1 MQVLQ
6 QDKKMEDTLIIDK
19 VEEVLDSLR
28 PFLKADGGDVELVS
42 IENHTVRLRLL
53 GACSSCTMSHMT
65 MKAGIEE
72 GIKKAI
78 PEIQHVEA
86 INA

>member
-1 MQVLQ
+1 
-6 QDKKMEDTLIIDK
+6 METVVIKDK

-28 PFLKADGGDVELVS
+28 PFLKADGGDVELVE
-42 IENHTVRLRLL
+42 IVDDTVRLRLL
-53 GACSSCTMSHMT
+53 GACSNCSMSNMT

-78 PEIQHVEA
+78 PEIRQVIA
-86 INA
+86 ID

>member
-1 MQVLQ
+1 M
-6 QDKKMEDTLIIDK
+6 METTVIKDK
-19 VEEVLDSLR
+19 VEEVLDTLR

-42 IENHTVRLRLL
+42 IEDHTVSLRLL
-53 GACSSCTMSHMT
+53 GACSNCSMSNMT

-78 PEIQHVEA
+78 PEIQHVVA
-86 INA
+86 ID

>member
-1 MQVLQ
+1 
-6 QDKKMEDTLIIDK
+6 METTSITSKI
-19 VEEVLDSLR
+19 EEVLDGLR

-42 IENHTVRLRLL
+42 VENQTVRLRLL
-53 GACSSCTMSHMT
+53 GACRSCSMSQMT

-78 PEIQHVEA
+78 PEILYVEEV
-86 INA
+86 N

>member
-1 MQVLQ
+1 
-6 QDKKMEDTLIIDK
+6 METTLIESKI
-19 VEEVLDSLR
+19 EEVLDGLR

-42 IENHTVRLRLL
+42 VENQTVRLRLL
-53 GACSSCTMSHMT
+53 GACRSCSMSQMT

-78 PEIQHVEA
+78 PEILYVEEV
-86 INA
+86 N